1 MLDEKIQQLGFK
13 PSVLGQQVAGVL
25 AEAILDNDLK
35 GGEQLVEME
44 LQKKF
49 GISRSPLR
57 EAFRDLDKMG
67 LVEIVPHKGT
77 FVRKV
82 TGEDIRQTYP
92 IRAVLESL
100 AAAEAHPRMAGD
112 GLARLSD
119 CITNM
124 EKYFLSDDK
133 IAYWKQH
140 FIFHEIFINASG
152 NGVLIDILRIVRMRT
167 HRYRFSL
174 RYYQD
179 NFRENL
185 AVHQAIHGMF
195 MDRSAPIAKLSAL
208 VRRHIEESSVKFI
221 DYIETHEIE

>member
-13 PSVLGQQVAGVL
+13 PSVLGQRVAGVL
-25 AEAILDNDLK
+25 AEAILDNDLR

-67 LVEIVPHKGT
+67 LVEIIPHRGA

-100 AAAEAHPRMAGD
+100 AAAEAHRRMTAED
-112 GLARLSD
+112 LARLSG
-119 CITNM
+119 CMANM
-124 EKYFLSDDK
+124 EKYFRSDDK
-133 IAYWKQH
+133 INYWKQH

-152 NGVLIDILRIVRMRT
+152 NGVLIDILRNVRMRT

-185 AVHQAIHGMF
+185 SVHQAIHGMF
-195 MDRSAPIAKLSAL
+195 MDRRASVSKLSAL
-208 VRRHIEESSVKFI
+208 VKRHIEESSEKFI
-221 DYIETHEIE
+221 GYIETREIE